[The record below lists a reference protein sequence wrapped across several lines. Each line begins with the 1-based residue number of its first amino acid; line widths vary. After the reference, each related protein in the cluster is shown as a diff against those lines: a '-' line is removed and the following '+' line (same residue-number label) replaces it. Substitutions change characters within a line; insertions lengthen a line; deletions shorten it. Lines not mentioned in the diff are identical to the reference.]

1 MDARFEVIDALVD
14 GERVEPQELERALS
28 QREGRDYMIATWLL
42 RESVQDEIALEP
54 PAAMP
59 MAPARRWAGRL
70 MVAAVAAFCLASGYL
85 VGHRMAG
92 PSAPEAATSP
102 SATNAIAPASS
113 SAPAVPAPTR
123 VIHLQPG
130 VDWKEGT
137 GGG

>member
-1 MDARFEVIDALVD
+1 MDGRFEVIDAFVD
-14 GERVEPQELERALS
+14 GERVDPQELERALS
-28 QREGRDYMIATWLL
+28 ERQGRDYMIAAWLL

-54 PAAMP
+54 IAAMP
-59 MAPARRWAGRL
+59 APSARRWVSRV

-92 PSAPEAATSP
+92 PGTPEPGASP
-102 SATNAIAPASS
+102 SVTNTIAPAPKTTPM
-113 SAPAVPAPTR
+113 APAPTR
-123 VIHLQPG
+123 VIRLQPG